1 MKPETNYALFRSALR
16 SAIMLALTLSLATV
30 AGAQARASHG
40 NPWSKWTG
48 PRVVLDPNARIVAPE
63 ISGRTHEATQPD
75 SPLRLE
81 GTWEINE
88 IFGPGSSD
96 PALFTFSAGPDADHG
111 TVVMSDTYIFTG
123 NPSCIPAQGAW
134 KRIGDRSFI
143 GKHKCFAFDDNNG
156 FAPDGWVIWRY
167 AVVLS
172 EDGSTAFGKTVLDFY
187 DADGNYLFSSV
198 GALQGTRMDPQAP
211 PL

>member
-1 MKPETNYALFRSALR
+1 MKPKTDYALLPTALW
-16 SAIMLALTLSLATV
+16 SAIMLALTLSLAAP
-30 AGAQARASHG
+30 AGAQSRAAHA

-48 PRVVLDPNARIVAPE
+48 PRVVLDPNAPITLPE
-63 ISGRTHEATQPD
+63 PSGRSHTAAQPD

-88 IFGPGSSD
+88 IFSPGSAD
-96 PALFTFSAGPDADHG
+96 PALFTFSAGADADHG

-156 FAPDGWVIWRY
+156 FAPAGWAIWRY
-167 AVVLS
+167 AAVLS
-172 EDGSTAFGKTVLDFY
+172 EDGSTLFGRTVLDFY
-187 DADGNYLFSSV
+187 DADGTYLFSAV
-198 GALQGTRMDPQAP
+198 AALQGTRMDPQAP
-211 PL
+211 PS